1 MTSHVG
7 FQSVSAGVSHAL
19 SGAADPFT
27 GVFLLPVLNVVVVN
41 VFYQSIHVAKVT
53 GVTTIPGAMCDLLL
67 ELFLVELSID
77 GGIGNIA

>member
-1 MTSHVG
+1 MASHVR
-7 FQSVSAGVSHAL
+7 FQSIAASVWHAL
-19 SGAADPFT
+19 PGTADPFAC
-27 GVFLLPVLNVVVVN
+27 VFLLPVLDVVVVN